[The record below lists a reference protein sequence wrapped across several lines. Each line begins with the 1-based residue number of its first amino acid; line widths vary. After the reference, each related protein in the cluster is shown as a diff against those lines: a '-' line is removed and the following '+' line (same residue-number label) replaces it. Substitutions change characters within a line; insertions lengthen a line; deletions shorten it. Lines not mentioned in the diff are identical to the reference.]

1 MNLTATNEKTIY
13 VVYNEQEYNETG
25 NVNIVLETE
34 NLFSAQKLVKQ
45 NKSLNYSQFPPYCYA
60 KYKI

>member
-1 MNLTATNEKTIY
+1 MNLTATNKKTIY

-34 NLFSAQKLVKQ
+34 NLFSAQKLVRQ
-45 NKSLNYSQFPPYCYA
+45 NKSLNYSEYPPCCYA
-60 KYKI
+60 KYKN